1 MEEPSMSLT
10 SSSAASSVQPR
21 RVDVITV
28 PANQRATLQ
37 PSQLP
42 RRLTL
47 IPAVLGGLLLW
58 MCFFPLAWGWLGW
71 VALVPFLSLARS
83 QATPRRIYLAAW
95 LCGSVFFWPILQWMR
110 VADPRM
116 YATWAMLA
124 VYCSLYF
131 PVTLWLIRVLDR
143 RTFLPLVLSVPI
155 VWTAMEF
162 VRSFLLTGFAWYYLG
177 HTQHTFLSMIQI
189 ADLGGVYLISFLVAA
204 VNAWI
209 FDRLYQVP
217 NLRDLCRWEEPRAR
231 KDRPLSQSGM
241 RRGLVYEF
249 GAILMAVIATLV
261 YGGWRLSQNQFER
274 GPNVTLLQMNVP
286 QGVRNQAGEGQAGE
300 GNQGPA
306 LKSLVQQSDA
316 LCKAALDYNPRTD
329 LVVWPET
336 SYFFPWLAS
345 SPNLAVQNIPPAFRR
360 DEFMIRSHLSNELLK
375 LYPTNHLLGTNTI
388 VLGEQKREVRYN
400 SAVLV
405 RADGNMG
412 ERFDKMHRVPFGE
425 YVPLRWL
432 PFMDK
437 LAPYDFDYSISP
449 GERFTR
455 FPLKD
460 HSFGVLICYEDTDPF
475 LARRYVRDEADGPPV
490 DFLVNMSNDGW
501 FDGTSEHEEH
511 LAISRFRAVETRR
524 AIVRSVNMGISALI
538 DGNGRVLAPQVLPE
552 SATAPMWLVGDDARE
567 LPVGEW
573 RHFKKTLGVLRTY
586 VPIDSRSSVYA
597 QTGDLLPGACWAVIF
612 GVFGWTIATRRRSA
626 AA

>member
-10 SSSAASSVQPR
+10 TSGASSVQPR
-21 RVDVITV
+21 RVDVITASANPRPTLQSASLQPALRTTLV
-28 PANQRATLQ
+28 PAAL
-37 PSQLP
+37 S
-42 RRLTL
+42 
-47 IPAVLGGLLLW
+47 ALLLW

-71 VALVPFLSLARS
+71 IALVPLLALVRS
-83 QATPRRIYLAAW
+83 QATPRRVYLAAW
-95 LCGSVFFWPILQWMR
+95 LCGSAFFWPILQWMR

-143 RTFLPLVLSVPI
+143 RTLLPLVLSVPI

-177 HTQHTFLSMIQI
+177 HTQHAFLSMIQI
-189 ADLGGVYLISFLVAA
+189 ADLGGVYLVSFLVAA

-209 FDRLYQVP
+209 FDLLYQVP
-217 NLRDLCRWEEPRAR
+217 NLRDRCRWEEPRRRQAQ
-231 KDRPLSQSGM
+231 PLAQSGGM

-249 GAILMAVIATLV
+249 GVILMAVIATLV

-274 GPNVTLLQMNVP
+274 GPNVTMLQMNVP
-286 QGVRNQAGEGQAGE
+286 QGVRNEAGE

-316 LCKAALDYNPRTD
+316 LCKAALDYNPRTE
-329 LVVWPET
+329 LIVWPET

-345 SPNLAVQNIPPAFRR
+345 SPNLSVQDIPPAFRR
-360 DEFMIRSHLSNELLK
+360 DEHAIRSHLANELLR
-375 LYPTNHLLGTNTI
+375 LYPTNHLLGMNAI
-388 VLGEQKREVRYN
+388 VLGEHGREVRYN
-400 SAVLV
+400 SAVMV
-405 RADGNMG
+405 RADGVMG

-455 FPLKD
+455 FPLGE

-475 LARRYVRDEADGPPV
+475 LARRYVRDEVDGPPV

-511 LAISRFRAVETRR
+511 LAISRFRAVECRR
-524 AIVRSVNMGISALI
+524 TIVRSVNMGISAVI
-538 DGNGRVLAPQVLPE
+538 DGNGQVLAPRVLPE
-552 SATAPMWLVGDDARE
+552 GGPAPLWVVGDDARQ
-567 LPVGEW
+567 LPIAQW
-573 RHFKKTLGVLRTY
+573 HNFKKSLGVLRAY
-586 VPIDSRSSVYA
+586 VPIDRRWSVYA
-597 QTGDLLPGACWAVIF
+597 QTGDVLPGACWAVIF
-612 GVFGWTIATRRRSA
+612 GVFGWSIASRRRQA
-626 AA
+626 AASTS